1 MERGCLG
8 AVGIGIMLFSGF
20 FVAAALGD
28 ILSGG
33 DGKTSMGVLVGL
45 LVFFGGL
52 FLVGAYLAWRM
63 FLSPRARAA
72 GRSGADGSSGPATG
86 SPAPPC
92 PAPPSDADRERQIL
106 RFAEAEKG
114 RVTVPEVAT
123 HCDMTLAEAKA
134 ALDRLVLQQ
143 AASIQVTRAGVLVYV
158 FPGFLSDEDKAS
170 ATDF

>member
-8 AVGIGIMLFSGF
+8 AVGVGIMLFSGF

-28 ILSGG
+28 ILAGG

-63 FLSPRARAA
+63 LLSPRARAA
-72 GRSGADGSSGPATG
+72 SRSGAGGPSGPSAA
-86 SPAPPC
+86 PA

-106 RFAEAEKG
+106 RFAETEQG